1 MHVSVQ
7 QMEHLADG
15 TLAITVA
22 GAAEWLRGARAAEI
36 ELRFAAASSGGA
48 HLVIGLRLNGSGLD
62 VLVPAVACSA
72 LLPDP
77 AQLLICA
84 SEEADLRVSATW
96 DEDRFSTFLDH
107 VEAMQVE
114 LPDHPV
120 WGALAKAFM
129 D

>member
-1 MHVSVQ
+1 MHVPVH

-22 GAAEWLRGARAAEI
+22 GAADWLRSARAAVI

-48 HLVIGLRLNGSGLD
+48 HLVIGLRQNGSGLD

-84 SEEADLRVSATW
+84 SEEPDLRVSAPW
-96 DEDRFSTFLDH
+96 DEERFSTFLDQ